1 MTALIRAEDLI
12 PSRLQVVPQ
21 RLRQGGGYVYFAL
34 TGR

>member
-21 RLRQGGGYVYFAL
+21 RLRRGGGMFIL
-34 TGR
+34 L